1 MGKDGAQFITAKVAN
16 KMVEFLRAMIGPLW
30 IAWTSSIEMLNHDI
44 SAARKFD
51 AIVSRVA
58 HTLNR
63 PPNGVSEG
71 PCSSITTSSPRAR
84 EKDLR
89 NGI

>member
-1 MGKDGAQFITAKVAN
+1 MGKDGTQFITAKVTN
-16 KMVEFLRAMIGPLW
+16 KMMELLRAMIGPLW
-30 IAWTSSIEMLNHDI
+30 IAWTSSIEMLNQDV

-63 PPNGVSEG
+63 PSNGAAEG
-71 PCSSITTSSPRAR
+71 PCSSITSSSPPAR
-84 EKDLR
+84 GKDGR